1 MSKVLEGIRIID
13 FSKGYMAGY
22 ATMLL
27 ADFGAEV
34 IKIELPEGDSMRT
47 LQPKN
52 EDGSAYNAYVN
63 RGKKSVCI
71 DYTGEEGREL
81 VLKLLKTADVVC
93 ENFAADELESYG
105 LGYDQIKKVNEKVI
119 YASLTAFGK
128 TGPLSHI
135 MGTDILAQALSG
147 LMAITGFPES
157 IPTAHGSRMGEQ
169 YGGVFLAYAIMLAL
183 IVKEREG
190 IGQKIDISATDCLFT
205 ALEAGEI
212 TCSLTGKNFKREG
225 NPSQSI
231 APYDTFKAKDGYIS
245 TAVSTNA
252 QWEKFCEAMEMQDV
266 LEDPRF
272 ATNELRG
279 KNYIGGLRDIISDK
293 FSTMT
298 KFDIE
303 KILRP
308 YNIPCGPVLTAKEA
322 VENDQLNI
330 RNMIVEVE
338 DKAVGTIKMP
348 GMPIKMSEVD
358 DLTFESAPLLGQH
371 TEEYLGEDAE
381 EIAE

>member
-1 MSKVLEGIRIID
+1 
-13 FSKGYMAGY
+13 
-22 ATMLL
+22 
-27 ADFGAEV
+27 
-34 IKIELPEGDSMRT
+34 
-47 LQPKN
+47 
-52 EDGSAYNAYVN
+52 
-63 RGKKSVCI
+63 
-71 DYTGEEGREL
+71 
-81 VLKLLKTADVVC
+81 
-93 ENFAADELESYG
+93 
-105 LGYDQIKKVNEKVI
+105 
-119 YASLTAFGK
+119 
-128 TGPLSHI
+128 
-135 MGTDILAQALSG
+135 
-147 LMAITGFPES
+147 
-157 IPTAHGSRMGEQ
+157 
-169 YGGVFLAYAIMLAL
+169 
-183 IVKEREG
+183 
-190 IGQKIDISATDCLFT
+190 
-205 ALEAGEI
+205 
-212 TCSLTGKNFKREG
+212 
-225 NPSQSI
+225 
-231 APYDTFKAKDGYIS
+231 
-245 TAVSTNA
+245 
-252 QWEKFCEAMEMQDV
+252 MEMQDV

-279 KNYIGGLRDIISDK
+279 KNYIGGLREIISDK

-338 DKAVGTIKMP
+338 DKAIGTIKMP